1 MEDRL
6 GLGDMGPVLSSR
18 MVGSAHNWEGGTR
31 RRDGARNA
39 ELWEQRVVHLT
50 VYAAS
55 SVHRLTTSVHF
66 RGRMI
71 LIVSP
76 NRDETHTL
84 GWWSYQAHTRSG
96 HCVAK
101 G

>member
-31 RRDGARNA
+31 RRDAA
-39 ELWEQRVVHLT
+39 ELGTTTNEHL
-50 VYAAS
+50 
-55 SVHRLTTSVHF
+55 
-66 RGRMI
+66 
-71 LIVSP
+71 
-76 NRDETHTL
+76 
-84 GWWSYQAHTRSG
+84 
-96 HCVAK
+96 VAFAVDID